1 MYLCYFNTI
10 LSVLFTI
17 LLKYNYICY
26 SSPKFWD
33 NNCYISLFN
42 HAKKCK
48 KKYVINHFL
57 VYLKK

>member
-42 HAKKCK
+42 HAKKMHKIVC
-48 KKYVINHFL
+48 N
-57 VYLKK
+57 